1 MLRRHVLVS
10 GLIALGLS
18 GLTGASEP
26 AAAAPAAPQR
36 LVYEVHHSRYGTI
49 GTYTNAVEKSGDS
62 TTVSTEAHITV
73 SLLGVVLYRQE
84 ASRREQW
91 TGNRLMSF
99 KGVTTINGKPMEMTG
114 EAQGDRFVMMSPE
127 GDIVAP
133 ATVRIANPWSP
144 DVLHG
149 DTILTP
155 DRGRMENVKVKGG
168 EEASVALNGRS
179 TKAKRYEI
187 DRLDGSKRYEVWL
200 DASGTPVQFTMYNP
214 GGTVTFTL
222 SG

>member
-1 MLRRHVLVS
+1 MLRRHVFVS
-10 GLIALGLS
+10 GLIAVFALGWS
-18 GLTGASEP
+18 AGAQV
-26 AAAAPAAPQR
+26 AAAAPAAAQR
-36 LVYEVHHSRYGTI
+36 LVYQVHHSRYGTI

-73 SLLGVVLYRQE
+73 SILGVVLYRQD

-91 TGNRLMSF
+91 NGNRLMSF
-99 KGVTTINGKPMEMTG
+99 KGVTTVNGKPFEMMG
-114 EAQGDRFVMMSPE
+114 EAMGDRFVMMSPE

-133 ATVRIANPWSP
+133 AMVRIANPWSS
-144 DVLHG
+144 DVLRG

-155 DRGRMENVKVKGG
+155 DRGRIENVQVKGG
-168 EEASVALNGRS
+168 EETSVAVNGKS
-179 TKAKRYEI
+179 LHAKRYEI

-200 DASGTPVQFTMYNP
+200 DDRGTPVMFSTYNP

-222 SG
+222 TG

>member
-1 MLRRHVLVS
+1 MLRRHAFVS
-10 GLIALGLS
+10 GLIAVFALGW
-18 GLTGASEP
+18 TAGADVAS
-26 AAAAPAAPQR
+26 AAPAAAQR
-36 LVYEVHHSRYGTI
+36 LVYEVHHSRYGAI

-73 SLLGVVLYRQE
+73 SLLGVVLYRQD
-84 ASRREQW
+84 ASRKEQW
-91 TGNRLMSF
+91 AGNRLMSF
-99 KGVTTINGKPMEMTG
+99 KGVTTTNGKQMEMTG
-114 EAQGDRFVMMSPE
+114 EAMGDRFVMMAPD

-144 DVLHG
+144 EVLRG

-155 DRGRMENVKVKGG
+155 DRGRMENVRVKGG
-168 EEASVALNGRS
+168 QETSVAVNGKS
-179 TKAKRYEI
+179 TRAKRYEI

-200 DASGTPVQFTMYNP
+200 DDSGTPVQFTMFNP

-222 SG
+222 TG

>member
-1 MLRRHVLVS
+1 MLRRHAFVS
-10 GLIALGLS
+10 GLIAACILGS
-18 GLTGASEP
+18 SASQM
-26 AAAAPAAPQR
+26 AAAAPAAQQR

-49 GTYTNAVEKSGDS
+49 GTYTNAVEKTGDS
-62 TTVSTEAHITV
+62 TTVSTEAHIQV
-73 SLLGVVLYRQE
+73 SILGVVLYRQD
-84 ASRREQW
+84 ATRKEQW
-91 TGNRLMSF
+91 AGNRLMAF
-99 KGVTTINGKPMEMTG
+99 KGVTTVNGKPMEMTG

-168 EEASVALNGRS
+168 EETSVAVNGKSLR
-179 TKAKRYEI
+179 AKRYEI

-200 DASGTPVQFTMYNP
+200 DDSGTPVMFSMFNP

-222 SG
+222 TG